1 MGVAR
6 AKRRLARDIGR
17 PFGGRHS
24 VIEENAE
31 HPIAEL
37 GQSIVDGCTISF
49 PLVARLDHQD
59 RAVPLENGG
68 RSVEDLSLMSL
79 DVDLDQVEPGEA
91 ALASERIEAPQRD
104 LQGVMPGTSGTDP
117 RGAGVGAGR
126 HHDRHGKLRDAV
138 VVANRAADEFGLN

>member
-1 MGVAR
+1 MRVAR
-6 AKRRLARDIGR
+6 AKRRVERDIGR

-31 HPIAEL
+31 HPIAEP
-37 GQSIVDGCTISF
+37 GQSIVDGCTISV
-49 PLVARLDHQD
+49 PLVARLDDQD

-68 RSVEDLSLMSL
+68 RSVEHLSFVSL

-91 ALASERIEAPQRD
+91 ALGGERIETAQRD
-104 LQGVMPGTSGTDP
+104 LQSVVPGTGGADP
-117 RGAGVGAGR
+117 RRAGIGAGR